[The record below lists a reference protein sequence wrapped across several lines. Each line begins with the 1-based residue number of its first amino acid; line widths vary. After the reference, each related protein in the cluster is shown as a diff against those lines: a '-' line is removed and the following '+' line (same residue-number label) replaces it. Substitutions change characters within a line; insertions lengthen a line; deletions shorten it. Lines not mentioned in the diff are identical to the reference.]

1 MEKKTIA
8 MLVVSALILI
18 LGVVFACGIGRGG
31 EVIYQKPGPYTAER
45 SNDYSNVQ
53 VAMTIQG
60 DQILDAEITSSGDND
75 LLTDELRAQWADSIV
90 ANQSYEN
97 DVISSA
103 SLKYS
108 ADSVKEAAADIFTQA
123 GLPTPEPA
131 ATPEPEPEPEPEAE
145 APADEAATPAD
156 GEFHV
161 EKTTDFSTIDVG
173 ITVED
178 GKITDA
184 SVTSAPL
191 EGQVDMLTD
200 DIRSAWAQQIV
211 EKQAVD
217 AVSGVTVS
225 SDAVKESVEQLMVQV
240 NGGGE
245 AAGLADGTYQIQE
258 TTDFSTID
266 VEMTVENGVITAAK
280 VSSEGAN
287 DLLTDDIR
295 NAWAE
300 QIVEKQAVDA
310 VSGVTVSSA
319 AVQEA
324 VDELMAQAASGSE
337 AAADDGRI
345 AALEVALAEAQA
357 RAEAAEAK
365 AAELETANTA
375 AEAKVAELEA
385 AAAALAVAG
394 EAQAEPEAEAS
405 GLTDGT
411 YAVRKTTDF
420 SDIDVAVTVLDGKLT
435 QAAVSSEALDG
446 QVDMLTDDIRNAWA
460 EQIVNNQAVDAVS
473 GVTVSSTAVQEAVD
487 ELMARAAGEEA
498 EAAEAPATEA
508 GNSDISRFVRPR
520 PVSGTASAEA
530 APEVESMGLVDGTY
544 AVRKTTDFSDI
555 DVAVTVLDGNL
566 TQAVVSSE
574 ALDGQVDMLTD
585 DIRGT
590 WAEQIVNSQA
600 VDAVSGV
607 TVSSN
612 AVQEA
617 VDELMA
623 RAAGE
628 EAEAEEAT
636 EAPTTE
642 AESSDISRFVRPRPG
657 SAVVNAETDA
667 GETAST
673 EAVSTDI
680 SRFVRPRPGSAA
692 PSAEA
697 EAAEAAVSE
706 AESSDI
712 SRFVRPRPGSAAS
725 AEAEAGE
732 AAASEAESSDI
743 SRFVRP
749 RPGTQAAADE
759 NEEADAAELTEE
771 ERLKAILPGIVTTMG
786 DNRENSYVVDYLEQD
801 PYLVNI
807 YEGYGFAKDYG
818 SARGHEYTLEDVAKT
833 QRPHPKANCITC
845 KTPDLHKM
853 IEEQG
858 VAVYSM
864 PFDEVFPQMTNNVS
878 CYTCHGDDM
887 GNGGALKVTHQ
898 YVNEALGEN
907 VARIDPATLSCG
919 QCHIEYY
926 FTPADSETMM
936 PYHSVEEMTPEAI
949 LAYYDGMGFADWTQ
963 ESTGTAMLKAQH
975 PEMETF
981 LQGKHAAFLNCADCH
996 MPTETTDA
1004 GVAYRSHML
1013 VSPLENEALLASCA
1027 QCHGDTDMTAFVKGI
1042 QEKVTARETEV
1053 GNRLSAMKDALAAA
1067 VASGTWG
1074 EDDLN
1079 AVRKLHREAQW
1090 FFDYCYVEN
1099 SEGAHN
1105 SELSMHCLDTADAK
1119 IDEAMALLDP
1129 QTT

>member
-31 EVIYQKPGPYTAER
+31 ELTYQKPGPYTAER

-131 ATPEPEPEPEPEAE
+131 ATPEPEPEPEPEVE

-184 SVTSAPL
+184 SVSSAPL

-245 AAGLADGTYQIQE
+245 ATGLADGTYQIQE

-266 VEMTVENGVITAAK
+266 VEMTVEDGKITDASVTSAAL
-280 VSSEGAN
+280 EGQV
-287 DLLTDDIR
+287 DMLTDDIR
-295 NAWAE
+295 NAWAD
-300 QIVEKQAVDA
+300 QIVQKQAVDA
-310 VSGVTVSSA
+310 VSGVTVSST

-337 AAADDGRI
+337 AAADDGRLAELE
-345 AALEVALAEAQA
+345 AALADAQS

-365 AAELETANTA
+365 AAELETANAA
-375 AEAKVAELEA
+375 AEAKVAELE

-394 EAQAEPEAEAS
+394 EAQAEPKAEAS
-405 GLTDGT
+405 GLADGT

-435 QAAVSSEALDG
+435 QAAVSSEALEG

-460 EQIVNNQAVDAVS
+460 DQIVNGQAVDAVS
-473 GVTVSSTAVQEAVD
+473 GVTVSSNAVQEAVD
-487 ELMARAAGEEA
+487 ELMARAKGDQA
-498 EAAEAPATEA
+498 EAEAPATEA
-508 GNSDISRFVRPR
+508 GSSDISRFVRPR
-520 PVSGTASAEA
+520 PVSGTVSAEA
-530 APEVESMGLVDGTY
+530 APEVESMGLADGTY

-574 ALDGQVDMLTD
+574 ALEGQVDMLTD
-585 DIRGT
+585 DIRAA

-628 EAEAEEAT
+628 AAEAEVAA

-642 AESSDISRFVRPRPG
+642 AVSSDISRFVRPRPG

-673 EAVSTDI
+673 EAVST
-680 SRFVRPRPGSAA
+680 
-692 PSAEA
+692 
-697 EAAEAAVSE
+697 
-706 AESSDI
+706 
-712 SRFVRPRPGSAAS
+712 
-725 AEAEAGE
+725 
-732 AAASEAESSDI
+732 DI

-864 PFDEVFPQMTNNVS
+864 PFDEVFPQMTNNIS

-907 VARIDPATLSCG
+907 VATIDPATLSCG

-1053 GNRLSAMKDALAAA
+1053 GNRLSAMKDALSAA
-1067 VASGTWG
+1067 VASGTWS

-1105 SELSMHCLDTADAK
+1105 SELSMHCLDTADTK
-1119 IDEAMALLDP
+1119 IDEAMALLNP

>member
-8 MLVVSALILI
+8 MLVVSAVILI
-18 LGVVFACGIGRGG
+18 LGIVFACGIGRGG
-31 EVIYQKPGPYTAER
+31 EVIYQKPSPYTAER
-45 SNDYSNVQ
+45 SNDYSSVQ
-53 VAMTIQG
+53 VAMSIQG
-60 DQILDAEITSSGDND
+60 DEILDAEITSSGDND

-90 ANQSYEN
+90 ENQSYEN

-131 ATPEPEPEPEPEAE
+131 ATPEPEPTPEAE
-145 APADEAATPAD
+145 APADEAGTPAD
-156 GEFHV
+156 GNFHV

-173 ITVED
+173 ITVEG
-178 GKITDA
+178 GKITHA
-184 SVTSAPL
+184 SVASAAL

-200 DIRSAWAQQIV
+200 DIRSAWASQIVEKQAVDAVSGVTVSSNAVQEAVDQLMVQVNGGEEVAGLNDGTYHIQKTTDFSTIDVEITVEGGKVTAANITSEGANDLLTDDNRAAWAQQIV

-217 AVSGVTVS
+217 AVSGVTIS
-225 SDAVKESVEQLMVQV
+225 S
-240 NGGGE
+240 N
-245 AAGLADGTYQIQE
+245 
-258 TTDFSTID
+258 
-266 VEMTVENGVITAAK
+266 
-280 VSSEGAN
+280 
-287 DLLTDDIR
+287 
-295 NAWAE
+295 
-300 QIVEKQAVDA
+300 
-310 VSGVTVSSA
+310 

-324 VDELMAQAASGSE
+324 VDELMAQAAADSE
-337 AAADDGRI
+337 AAEDSGRI
-345 AALEVALAEAQA
+345 AALEAALADAEA
-357 RAEAAEAK
+357 RVEAAEAR
-365 AAELETANTA
+365 AAELETANEA

-385 AAAALAVAG
+385 AAAAV
-394 EAQAEPEAEAS
+394 
-405 GLTDGT
+405 
-411 YAVRKTTDF
+411 
-420 SDIDVAVTVLDGKLT
+420 
-435 QAAVSSEALDG
+435 
-446 QVDMLTDDIRNAWA
+446 
-460 EQIVNNQAVDAVS
+460 
-473 GVTVSSTAVQEAVD
+473 
-487 ELMARAAGEEA
+487 AAGDIKA
-498 EAAEAPATEA
+498 ESNAATEP
-508 GNSDISRFVRPR
+508 GN
-520 PVSGTASAEA
+520 
-530 APEVESMGLVDGTY
+530 LVDGTY
-544 AVRKTTDFSDI
+544 AVRKTTDFSTI
-555 DVAVTVLDGNL
+555 DVAITVLDGNI

-574 ALDGQVDMLTD
+574 GENDLLTD
-585 DIRGT
+585 DNRAA
-590 WAEQIVNSQA
+590 WAQQIVKDQA

-623 RAAGE
+623 RARGE
-628 EAEAEEAT
+628 AAEAEDQEAT
-636 EAPTTE
+636 NADNP
-642 AESSDISRFVRPRPG
+642 DISRFTRPRPVTG
-657 SAVVNAETDA
+657 AEATDA
-667 GETAST
+667 GT
-673 EAVSTDI
+673 EEAAATEDVPAATEDADI
-680 SRFVRPRPGSAA
+680 SRFT
-692 PSAEA
+692 
-697 EAAEAAVSE
+697 
-706 AESSDI
+706 
-712 SRFVRPRPGSAAS
+712 
-725 AEAEAGE
+725 
-732 AAASEAESSDI
+732 
-743 SRFVRP
+743 RP
-749 RPGTQAAADE
+749 RPGTVNADE
-759 NEEADAAELTEE
+759 AAVPEAEMSEE
-771 ERLKAILPGIVTTMG
+771 ERLKAILPNIVTTMG

-907 VARIDPATLSCG
+907 VATINPATLSCG

-936 PYHSVEEMTPEAI
+936 PYHSVEQMTPEAI
-949 LAYYDGMGFADWTQ
+949 LAYYDDMGFADWTQ

-981 LQGKHAAFLNCADCH
+981 LQGKHAAFLSCADCH

-1027 QCHGDTDMTAFVKGI
+1027 QCHGDTDMVAFVKDI
-1042 QEKVTARETEV
+1042 QDTVTARETEV

-1067 VASGTWG
+1067 VASGNWN

-1090 FFDYCYVEN
+1090 FFDFCYVEN

-1119 IDEAMALLDP
+1119 ISDAMALLEK

>member
-8 MLVVSALILI
+8 MLVVSAVILI
-18 LGVVFACGIGRGG
+18 LGIVFACGIGRGG

-60 DQILDAEITSSGDND
+60 DEIIDAEITSSGDND

-103 SLKYS
+103 SLKYT

-131 ATPEPEPEPEPEAE
+131 ATPEAEAPVEEAAAPEAE
-145 APADEAATPAD
+145 APAEDAATLAD
-156 GEFHV
+156 GNFHV
-161 EKTTDFSTIDVG
+161 KKETDFSTIDVG
-173 ITVED
+173 ITVEN

-184 SVTSAPL
+184 SVASAAL

-200 DIRSAWAQQIV
+200 DIRNAWAQQIV
-211 EKQAVD
+211 EKQDVD

-225 SDAVKESVEQLMVQV
+225 SDAVKEAVEQLMVQV
-240 NGGGE
+240 NGGE
-245 AAGLADGTYQIQE
+245 EVSGLNDGTYHVQK

-266 VEMTVENGVITAAK
+266 VEITVEGGKVTAANITSEGANDLLTDDNRAAWSQQIVEKQAVDAVSSVTVSSNAVQEAVDELMAQATGNSESPADDGRMAELEAALADAKARAEAAEAKAAELETANAAAEAK
-280 VSSEGAN
+280 VAELETANAAAEAKVAELAAAAALTVAGDAQPEPEAEVSGLADGTYAVRKTTDFSDIDVAITVLDGKLTQAVVTSEGAN

-295 NAWAE
+295 NTWAE
-300 QIVEKQAVDA
+300 QIVSDQAVDA

-324 VDELMAQAASGSE
+324 VDELMA
-337 AAADDGRI
+337 R
-345 AALEVALAEAQA
+345 A
-357 RAEAAEAK
+357 RSQE
-365 AAELETANTA
+365 
-375 AEAKVAELEA
+375 
-385 AAAALAVAG
+385 AG
-394 EAQAEPEAEAS
+394 EAVEAPVTEADNSDISRFVRTRPASATASAEAEPEAES
-405 GLTDGT
+405 MGLTDGT

-420 SDIDVAVTVLDGKLT
+420 SDIDVALTVLDGKLT
-435 QAAVSSEALDG
+435 QAVVYSEGANDL
-446 QVDMLTDDIRNAWA
+446 LTDDIRNAWA
-460 EQIVNNQAVDAVS
+460 EQIVSNQTVDAVS
-473 GVTVSSTAVQEAVD
+473 GVTVSSAAVQEAVD
-487 ELMARAAGEEA
+487 ELMARASGEEVNA
-498 EAAEAPATEA
+498 ETNGDAPASDATGA
-508 GNSDISRFVRPR
+508 DISRFVRPR
-520 PVSGTASAEA
+520 PASESASAE
-530 APEVESMGLVDGTY
+530 P
-544 AVRKTTDFSDI
+544 
-555 DVAVTVLDGNL
+555 
-566 TQAVVSSE
+566 Q
-574 ALDGQVDMLTD
+574 
-585 DIRGT
+585 
-590 WAEQIVNSQA
+590 
-600 VDAVSGV
+600 
-607 TVSSN
+607 
-612 AVQEA
+612 
-617 VDELMA
+617 
-623 RAAGE
+623 
-628 EAEAEEAT
+628 AEAEEAPAP
-636 EAPTTE
+636 EADS
-642 AESSDISRFVRPRPG
+642 ADISRFVRPRPM
-657 SAVVNAETDA
+657 AV
-667 GETAST
+667 
-673 EAVSTDI
+673 
-680 SRFVRPRPGSAA
+680 
-692 PSAEA
+692 SAEA
-697 EAAEAAVSE
+697 
-706 AESSDI
+706 
-712 SRFVRPRPGSAAS
+712 
-725 AEAEAGE
+725 
-732 AAASEAESSDI
+732 
-743 SRFVRP
+743 
-749 RPGTQAAADE
+749 
-759 NEEADAAELTEE
+759 LTGE
-771 ERLKAILPGIVTTMG
+771 ERINAILPSIVTTMG
-786 DNRENSYVVDYLEQD
+786 DNQKNSYVLDYLEQD

-818 SARGHEYTLEDVAKT
+818 SARGHSYTLEDVANT

-887 GNGGALKVTHQ
+887 GAGGALKVTHQ

-907 VARIDPATLSCG
+907 VATINPATLSCG

-981 LQGKHAAFLNCADCH
+981 LQGKHAAFLSCADCH

-1042 QEKVTARETEV
+1042 QERVTARESEV

-1067 VASGTWG
+1067 VASGNWS

-1105 SELSMHCLDTADAK
+1105 SELSMHCLDTADAR
-1119 IDEAMALLDP
+1119 IDEAMALLNP